1 MQARSH
7 VLLTTLIMML
17 VALSCSPK
25 HDKDAPQSDEWP
37 EMDAFH
43 MTMAEAYHP
52 LKDSGNVEPAIRL
65 IGQLVD
71 DADQWA
77 ASSSLDKLNN
87 DEMKSKLEKLR
98 TDIHALAEVI
108 QDGASE
114 DQIATSLHTLHGQF
128 HEIME
133 AWHSKDAEE

>member
-1 MQARSH
+1 
-7 VLLTTLIMML
+7 ML

-25 HDKDAPQSDEWP
+25 HDKEAPQSDEWP

-114 DQIATSLHTLHGQF
+114 DQIATSLHTLHDQF

>member
-1 MQARSH
+1 MRIKSPF
-7 VLLTTLIMML
+7 LSTTLIMML

-25 HDKDAPQSDEWP
+25 HDKEAPQSDEWP

-43 MTMAEAYHP
+43 MTMAEAFHP

-71 DADQWA
+71 DVDQWA
-77 ASSSLDKLNN
+77 ASSIPDKVNN
-87 DEMKSKLEKLR
+87 EEMKSKLEKLK

-114 DQIATSLHTLHGQF
+114 DQIATSMHTLHDQF

-133 AWHSKDAEE
+133 TWHK